1 MVEWMSCPVK
11 SKDIFLV
18 CVYERVSLN
27 LEPALYCFMVWVR
40 ALDVSDSLLGIAVV
54 DPGI

>member
-1 MVEWMSCPVK
+1 MSSSVN
-11 SKDIFLV
+11 SKDISLV
-18 CVYERVSLN
+18 HVCEGVSLN

-40 ALDVSDSLLGIAVV
+40 ALDVSDSLLGITVV